1 MGQDK
6 FCCRCC
12 CVIQPRAKRFSCQVL
27 ASSWLFFP
35 PRTTNLVLSFSR
47 TKRKLESGADSHFV
61 LFFDWCC
68 AERTYTYTH
77 HHQPTTTTT
86 RDLHHCDLWRTGH
99 APLSLSL
106 SLYSAANTPTHTLS
120 LCGLGGCHRH
130 CIASH
135 VLVSPT
141 FNSLLVI
148 SSRLVSSWH
157 KAKERY
163 DRQNQQ

>member
-1 MGQDK
+1 MVGRSGAMGQDK

-106 SLYSAANTPTHTLS
+106 SLYSAAQTHTHTHSVWIRWLS
-120 LCGLGGCHRH
+120 PSLH
-130 CIASH
+130 CVSRTCFSH
-135 VLVSPT
+135 L
-141 FNSLLVI
+141 
-148 SSRLVSSWH
+148 
-157 KAKERY
+157 
-163 DRQNQQ
+163 